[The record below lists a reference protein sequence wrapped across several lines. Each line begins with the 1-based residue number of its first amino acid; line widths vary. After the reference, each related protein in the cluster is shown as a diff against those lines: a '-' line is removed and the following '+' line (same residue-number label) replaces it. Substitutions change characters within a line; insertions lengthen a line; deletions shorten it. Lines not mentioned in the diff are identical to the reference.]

1 LDGKQAQQHRQHFN
15 LSETAKQMLEEL
27 TAQRYPGKQRRQS
40 QLVEDLIT
48 EAFMK
53 ERSMSTSP
61 ASAPGSDRFAP
72 STLEALNLAQQEAT
86 RMEANTVY
94 PEHLLLGVIAQGE
107 SKAARQ
113 LCFVGMD
120 MPALR
125 LNATEFFKPHYTS
138 APKGELTFSSGVHD
152 CLRQSIVLAEQS
164 KAPLV
169 LPEHVVL
176 SVLNYGPMQA
186 FFTPFIASLNRL
198 IAELSEEVRGAQEKS
213 PRQKVREAL
222 QPYTVPPSVPSVSRS
237 HLCPSCNREA
247 QPTWKHCV
255 FCGAALER
263 LCPKCGTPQAQIEGA
278 RFCFACGTQLA

>member
-1 LDGKQAQQHRQHFN
+1 MDGKQAQQHRQHFN

-53 ERSMSTSP
+53 ERSMSTPP
-61 ASAPGSDRFAP
+61 ASAPGSDRFAS

-86 RMEANTVY
+86 RMEANAVY

-107 SKAARQ
+107 SKVAKQ

-125 LNATEFFKPHYTS
+125 LCATEIFGSHYMN
-138 APKGELTFSSGVHD
+138 APDGELTFSSSVQD
-152 CLRQSIVLAEQS
+152 CLRQAIVLAEQV

-186 FFTPFIASLNRL
+186 FFTPFISLLNRL
-198 IAELSEEVRGAQEKS
+198 IAELSEDVRDAQEKS

-222 QPYTVPPSVPSVSRS
+222 QPYTIFPSINQPR
-237 HLCPSCNREA
+237 LCPSCNCEA
-247 QPTWKHCV
+247 QPNWKHCV
-255 FCGAALER
+255 FCGSALER
-263 LCPKCGTPQAQIEGA
+263 LCPKCSTPQAQIEGA
-278 RFCFACGTQLA
+278 RFCFACGSQLA